1 MKRTILAIAFS
12 ALSATS
18 FANGNGPVA
27 SAGAAAQANASA
39 AAVGLNHN
47 SVTGYTSGYAVG
59 NANSS
64 YGVGGNATALS
75 GQGGTAYGGSGGTV
89 FSFPYQ
95 GVNINAAPPAQQTV
109 TNNGRTQ
116 IETVPNIYAP
126 NIYPTAP
133 CMGSTSAG
141 AGWLGF
147 GMSGGTSWTD
157 RECQLMEASRNAPTP
172 ADRIYVWC
180 KSESAKGAPSCA
192 GLQPE
197 PAATTGSVPTERD
210 RRADATVRTGGGAP
224 GADVWSGR

>member
-1 MKRTILAIAFS
+1 MKRTLLAVVLS
-12 ALSATS
+12 TLSAAS
-18 FANGNGPVA
+18 FATNGGNGA
-27 SAGAAAQANASA
+27 NAAAANANAGAAAIAGAQA
-39 AAVGLNHN
+39 G
-47 SVTGYTSGYAVG
+47 
-59 NANSS
+59 
-64 YGVGGNATALS
+64 ATALGL
-75 GQGGTAYGGSGGTV
+75 GQGGAGYGQGFGFGGASQATGGAAYGGTGGTV

-157 RECQLMEASRNAPTP
+157 VECQIMEASRNAPTP
-172 ADRIYVWC
+172 ADRVHVWC
-180 KSESAKGAPSCA
+180 KSAHAAGAPSCA
-192 GLQPE
+192 GLS
-197 PAATTGSVPTERD
+197 PAPVAATGSVPAERD

-224 GADVWSGR
+224 GADVWGGN

>member
-1 MKRTILAIAFS
+1 MKRTILAVALS
-12 ALSATS
+12 ALSATA

-59 NANSS
+59 NANSA

-89 FSFPYQ
+89 FSFPTQ
-95 GVNINAAPPAQQTV
+95 AVTLGGVPAQQTI

-180 KSESAKGAPSCA
+180 KSESARGAPSCA
-192 GLQPE
+192 GMQPE
-197 PAATTGSVPTERD
+197 PTSTTGSVPAERD